1 MHPADLRQVL
11 DIAEHV
17 AAELAAAA
25 VDPAADLTT
34 RERRALVAL
43 SLAVE
48 AQAAWTVGIE
58 PQTPEAHA
66 VLARAMLAT
75 IEADPTER

>member
-1 MHPADLRQVL
+1 M
-11 DIAEHV
+11 
-17 AAELAAAA
+17 
-25 VDPAADLTT
+25 

-58 PQTPEAHA
+58 PRTPEAEA